1 VEESRENYRHPL
13 IMAYLVK
20 GENCKSI
27 FQLVKGKY
35 IKPTHSQ
42 QTSIHTKAQSTAI
55 TERYAIIKGS
65 KIKVLS
71 STIFNL
77 PWLQPLKN
85 Q

>member
-1 VEESRENYRHPL
+1 VDDRTLIFDPL

-42 QTSIHTKAQSTAI
+42 QTSIHTKAQPTAI
-55 TERYAIIKGS
+55 TELN
-65 KIKVLS
+65 VL
-71 STIFNL
+71 N
-77 PWLQPLKN
+77 
-85 Q
+85 